1 MLLPI
6 VVLGLVAVPSF
17 AFATHLAE
25 SSILKVFPLAAP
37 SSVVEALTVLLGFP
51 NIV

>member
-1 MLLPI
+1 MLLVLPLFHPVPI

-17 AFATHLAE
+17 AFAT
-25 SSILKVFPLAAP
+25 PLAAP
-37 SSVVEALTVLLGFP
+37 SSVVESLSVLLGFP